1 MIRLAT
7 LAEAPALAAL
17 VERAYAPWLPVTGAR
32 PLPMDDDYA
41 ARCEAG
47 QAFVL
52 LRDEAL
58 AGLIV
63 LLDFPDHLWID
74 NIAVEPALKGQGLGR
89 MLMDFAE
96 AEARRR
102 GLPELRLLTNALMAA
117 NIAMYRRLGFAET
130 ARVTEK
136 GRARVYMAK
145 PLSA

>member
-1 MIRLAT
+1 M
-7 LAEAPALAAL
+7 
-17 VERAYAPWLPVTGAR
+17 ERAYAPWVPVTGAR

-52 LRDEAL
+52 VQDESI

-63 LLDFPDHLWID
+63 LMDFPDHLWID
-74 NIAVEPALKGQGLGR
+74 NVAVEPALKGQGLGR

-102 GLPELRLLTNALMAA
+102 ALPELRLLTNARMAA
-117 NIAMYRRLGFAET
+117 NIALYTRLGFTET
-130 ARVTEK
+130 ERREEK

-145 PLSA
+145 PLSG

>member
-1 MIRLAT
+1 M
-7 LAEAPALAAL
+7 
-17 VERAYAPWLPVTGAR
+17 ERAYAPWVPVTGAR

-52 LRDEAL
+52 VQDEAI

-63 LLDFPDHLWID
+63 LMDFPTHLWID
-74 NIAVEPALKGQGLGR
+74 NVAVEPALKGLGLGR

-102 GLPELRLLTNALMAA
+102 ALPELRLLTNARMAA
-117 NIAMYRRLGFAET
+117 NIALYTRLGFTET
-130 ARVTEK
+130 ERREEK

-145 PLSA
+145 PLSG

>member
-1 MIRLAT
+1 M
-7 LAEAPALAAL
+7 
-17 VERAYAPWLPVTGAR
+17 ERAYAPWVPVTGAR

-52 LRDEAL
+52 VQDEAI

-63 LLDFPDHLWID
+63 LMDFPTHLWID
-74 NIAVEPALKGQGLGR
+74 NVAVEPALKGLGLGR

-102 GLPELRLLTNALMAA
+102 ALPELRLLTDARMAA
-117 NIAMYRRLGFAET
+117 NIALYTRLGFTET
-130 ARVTEK
+130 ERREEK

-145 PLSA
+145 PLSG

>member
-1 MIRLAT
+1 M
-7 LAEAPALAAL
+7 
-17 VERAYAPWLPVTGAR
+17 ERAYAPWLPVTGAR

>member
-1 MIRLAT
+1 
-7 LAEAPALAAL
+7 
-17 VERAYAPWLPVTGAR
+17 VERAYAPWVPVTGAR

-52 LRDEAL
+52 VQDEAI

-63 LLDFPDHLWID
+63 LMDFPTHLWID
-74 NIAVEPALKGQGLGR
+74 NVAVEPALKGLGLGR

-102 GLPELRLLTNALMAA
+102 ALPELRLLTDARMAA
-117 NIAMYRRLGFAET
+117 NIALYTRLGFTET
-130 ARVTEK
+130 ERREEK

-145 PLSA
+145 PLSG

>member
-1 MIRLAT
+1 M
-7 LAEAPALAAL
+7 